1 MYFYLFKVK
10 LASGVRV
17 GGGIGYRPIAILT
30 ILNYRRITA
39 TIGSKQTLK
48 KKKISNNEIS

>member
-39 TIGSKQTLK
+39 TIGSKQNL